1 MVREGPTVSERVV
14 QKVATASGT
23 DALELP
29 PLWDAIEPDALN
41 KLVEEMA
48 DGEVSFAYAGYEVT
62 VTSDE
67 TVDLREHPTATA
79 RPTSQSVSADG
90 PQ

>member
-1 MVREGPTVSERVV
+1 MIQQRSTVSERVV
-14 QKVATASGT
+14 QKVATASST
-23 DALELP
+23 DVMELP
-29 PLWDAIEPDALN
+29 ALWDAIEPDALD

-67 TVDLREHPTATA
+67 TIDLRECPVRDSTAEIA
-79 RPTSQSVSADG
+79 VG
-90 PQ
+90 EC